1 MKELKIRQL
10 KRDIKVYELYELYEG
25 SYGRNYNLL
34 LLNENENIYINI
46 VNLKDNL
53 QGFSRIDKSELLEM
67 NNKSLFNWIN
77 SVIYY
82 CCNEP
87 VEMD

>member
-1 MKELKIRQL
+1 MKSLKIRQL
-10 KRDIKVYELYELYEG
+10 KRDIKVYDLYELYEG
-25 SYGRNYNLL
+25 NYGKNFNLI
-34 LLNENENIYINI
+34 LLNEHENIYINI
-46 VNLKDNL
+46 TDLNNNL

-77 SVIYY
+77 SVIFY

-87 VEMD
+87 VETD